1 MKTVAVIGLGK
12 FGFYIAKSLSRLDVR
27 VIAADND
34 EKKVQEISEYVDNA
48 YIIDSTSKAALEE
61 IGIYNLNTVIVSIGE
76 NIEASI
82 LTVMALKDLNN
93 KTIIAKA
100 INSTHGE
107 ILTKIGA
114 FKVIYPEKIAGR
126 MLVKK
131 LIDNMTV
138 EEIDVS
144 NTIKMVKFV
153 ATDNFI
159 YKKISEIESEFKN
172 LKIISY
178 KTSGMWSM
186 QIDPFYQV
194 KKDD

>member
-48 YIIDSTSKAALEE
+48 YVIDSTSKAALEE

-159 YKKISEIESEFKN
+159 YKKISDKV
-172 LKIISY
+172 LMK
-178 KTSGMWSM
+178 
-186 QIDPFYQV
+186 
-194 KKDD
+194 